1 MNILADLLALL
12 IIARVFGELAER
24 LGQPASV
31 GEILSGI
38 TLVSA
43 AGWFGQS
50 LPFLDQ
56 LIASDALEAAAH
68 IGIFFLLLV
77 AGIEIEPKE
86 IAENSAVSFA
96 VAFGGMI
103 VPLLGG
109 FGLAWLFLPESD
121 LKPVQALLTGI
132 ALSISAIPAMVK
144 MLSEIGLLHTR
155 MGEILISAAI
165 FDDVIGLFLLAILLS
180 IMETGTF
187 PDMATLALMVA
198 KVTAFFAITVT
209 LGVHVYPRVSRV
221 IKAMQAA
228 AIEFSAITIVALA
241 YGLLAELLGMHW
253 ILGAFMAGLY
263 FEKSRVGRRE
273 YNEIRLICGTMT
285 RGVLGPLFFVSI
297 GLQVNLSAV
306 TAVPVFLF
314 LLIAVAF
321 LGKLLGAGIP
331 ALLAGLHCREAAIVG
346 ICMSARGAVELVLL
360 SIALES
366 GIFSQAGQKDPIVS
380 HLFSSLVIV
389 GVVTT
394 LLVPIIMRRLQPR
407 INRHG

>member
-1 MNILADLLALL
+1 MYILADLLALL

-24 LGQPASV
+24 LGQPASA
-31 GEILSGI
+31 GEILAGI

-43 AGWFGQS
+43 AAWFGQS

-56 LIASDALEAAAH
+56 LIASDALETAAQ

-86 IAENSAVSFA
+86 VAENSAVSFA

-109 FGLAWLFLPESD
+109 FSLAWLFLPESD
-121 LKPVQALLTGI
+121 LKAVQALLIGI

-144 MLSEIGLLHTR
+144 MLSELGLLHTR

-165 FDDVIGLFLLAILLS
+165 VDDVMGLFLLAVLLS
-180 IMETGTF
+180 MMENGTF

-209 LGVHVYPRVSRV
+209 LGVHVYPRVSRA

-263 FEKSRVGRRE
+263 FEKTRVGRRE
-273 YNEIRLICGTMT
+273 YNEIVLICGALT

-297 GLQVNLSAV
+297 GLQVDLSAV

-331 ALLAGLHCREAAIVG
+331 ALLGGLHRREAAIVG
-346 ICMSARGAVELVLL
+346 IGMSARGAVELVLL

-366 GIFSQAGQKDPIVS
+366 GIFSQAGQKDPIVT

-389 GVVTT
+389 GVITT
-394 LLVPIIMRRLQPR
+394 LLVPIIMRRVQQR
-407 INRHG
+407 INRHA